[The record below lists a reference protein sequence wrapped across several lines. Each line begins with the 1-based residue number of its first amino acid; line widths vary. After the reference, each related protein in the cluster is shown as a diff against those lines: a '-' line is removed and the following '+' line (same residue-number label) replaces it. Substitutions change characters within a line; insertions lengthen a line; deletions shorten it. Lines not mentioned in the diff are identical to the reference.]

1 MRGLYRLKTRVDIHL
16 MHHVSFLS
24 LPVDKNYLYIAN
36 KLNATF
42 DATFDVWF
50 DLLILMDRFTIVICE
65 GGNILNMN
73 RLVPILIAMILI
85 PLNSFSSSTYA
96 QNENNATSSPVRLLP
111 PSLGVKVASPISDEQ
126 VSLENSNL
134 RVVGTSTD
142 NINTDCQVSIILNDI
157 KPYQNVLPTGPGGKG
172 DYSLWG
178 FLLTSDYNS
187 TVKEGPNKLTAKLTC
202 SNPNSAASD
211 LATHYSVFFRGSS
224 SMPANASISS
234 SSSTNQL
241 LSSESTPTIPAT
253 IEDANSTSI
262 STLSSFSS
270 NNSDNSN
277 NSRATRTP
285 IPAPINASIIP
296 RPLSIKIT
304 SHTQN
309 QTVPADRPLEISG
322 ISSDNV
328 NSNCTVYTDWNDQK
342 PLQRV
347 NATGPNGAN
356 DYSNWTFTYT
366 NSYHTVA
373 EGANELT
380 SKLDCGSGHVKYY
393 TVNVT
398 GIKDQEQQLAG
409 PLANENDA
417 VLSDNIPNSSVPPF
431 QPANP
436 IIEGNDNSDDTKGS
450 TVGNF
455 DNDEVVEED
464 QDTEEN
470 IDGNTDLFEENN
482 EPESTDDEI
491 GDLFE

>member
-1 MRGLYRLKTRVDIHL
+1 MQTTKV
-16 MHHVSFLS
+16 
-24 LPVDKNYLYIAN
+24 
-36 KLNATF
+36 NATF
-42 DATFDVWF
+42 DVTFDVWF
-50 DLLILMDRFTIVICE
+50 DLIILMDRFTIVICE

-73 RLVPILIAMILI
+73 PLVFILIAMILI
-85 PLNSFSSSTYA
+85 PLNSFSSNAYA
-96 QNENNATSSPVRLLP
+96 QDENYTTSSPVRLLP

-126 VSLENSNL
+126 VSLANSNL

-142 NINTDCQVSIILNDI
+142 NINTDCQVSIMLNDI

-211 LATHYSVFFRGSS
+211 LATQYSVFFRGSS
-224 SMPANASISS
+224 SMPTNASISS
-234 SSSTNQL
+234 SSTNQF
-241 LSSESTPTIPAT
+241 LSSESTPAIPAT
-253 IEDANSTSI
+253 IEDANSTSV

-270 NNSDNSN
+270 NDSDN
-277 NSRATRTP
+277 NSRATSTS
-285 IPAPINASIIP
+285 IPAPASIIP

-309 QTVPADRPLEISG
+309 QTVPANRPLDISG

-328 NSNCTVYTDWNDQK
+328 NSNCTVYADWNDQK
-342 PLQRV
+342 PLQQV
-347 NATGPNGAN
+347 IATGPNGAN

-366 NSYHTVA
+366 NSYHIVT

-380 SKLDCGSGHVKYY
+380 SKLDCGSGQVKYY

-409 PLANENDA
+409 PLANEDDA
-417 VLSDNIPNSSVPPF
+417 VLSDNIPNSSVTPF

-436 IIEGNDNSDDTKGS
+436 NLEGDDNSDNTEGS
-450 TVGNF
+450 TADKF
-455 DNDEVVEED
+455 DNDEVVEDD

-470 IDGNTDLFEENN
+470 IDGNTDLFDENN

>member
-1 MRGLYRLKTRVDIHL
+1 
-16 MHHVSFLS
+16 
-24 LPVDKNYLYIAN
+24 VDKNYLYIAY

-42 DATFDVWF
+42 DVTFDVWF
-50 DLLILMDRFTIVICE
+50 ELLILMDRFTIVICE

-73 RLVPILIAMILI
+73 PFVFILIAMILI
-85 PLNSFSSSTYA
+85 PLNSFSSNTYA
-96 QNENNATSSPVRLLP
+96 QNETYTASSPVRLLP

-178 FLLTSDYNS
+178 FVLTSDYNS

-211 LATHYSVFFRGSS
+211 LATHYSVFFRGSGS
-224 SMPANASISS
+224 VPTNASIS

-241 LSSESTPTIPAT
+241 LSSESSPTIPAT
-253 IEDANSTSI
+253 IEGASSTSI

-270 NNSDNSN
+270 NNSDYSNN
-277 NSRATRTP
+277 NSRATSTA

-328 NSNCTVYTDWNDQK
+328 NSNCTVYADWNDQK
-342 PLQRV
+342 PLQQV
-347 NATGPNGAN
+347 IATGPNGAN

-366 NSYHTVA
+366 NSYHIVT

-380 SKLDCGSGHVKYY
+380 SKLDCGSGQVKYY

-409 PLANENDA
+409 PLTDENDA
-417 VLSDNIPNSSVPPF
+417 VLSDNIPNSFVPPS

-436 IIEGNDNSDDTKGS
+436 IIEGDDNSDNTEGS
-450 TVGNF
+450 TASNS
-455 DNDEVVEED
+455 DNDEVIEED

-470 IDGNTDLFEENN
+470 IDGNTGLFEENN
-482 EPESTDDEI
+482 EPESTDEDEEL

>member
-1 MRGLYRLKTRVDIHL
+1 M
-16 MHHVSFLS
+16 
-24 LPVDKNYLYIAN
+24 DKNYLYIAN
-36 KLNATF
+36 KLSAAF
-42 DATFDVWF
+42 DVTFDVTFDVSF

-73 RLVPILIAMILI
+73 PFVSILIAMILI
-85 PLNSFSSSTYA
+85 PLNSFSSNTYA
-96 QNENNATSSPVRLLP
+96 QNENYTTSSPVRLLP
-111 PSLGVKVASPISDEQ
+111 PSLGVKVASPISDEH

-241 LSSESTPTIPAT
+241 LSSESAPTIPAT
-253 IEDANSTSI
+253 IEDANRTSI
-262 STLSSFSS
+262 STLPSFSS
-270 NNSDNSN
+270 NNSDTSN
-277 NSRATRTP
+277 NSRATSTP
-285 IPAPINASIIP
+285 ISAPINASIIP

-342 PLQRV
+342 PLQQV
-347 NATGPNGAN
+347 NATGPNGAS

-380 SKLDCGSGHVKYY
+380 SKLDCGSGQVKYY

-398 GIKDQEQQLAG
+398 GIKDREQQLAG

-417 VLSDNIPNSSVPPF
+417 VSSDNIPNSSVPPS

-436 IIEGNDNSDDTKGS
+436 IIEGDDNSDNTEGS
-450 TVGNF
+450 TAGNF

-482 EPESTDDEI
+482 EPESTDEEI

>member
-1 MRGLYRLKTRVDIHL
+1 MFG
-16 MHHVSFLS
+16 
-24 LPVDKNYLYIAN
+24 
-36 KLNATF
+36 
-42 DATFDVWF
+42 

-65 GGNILNMN
+65 GSNILNMN
-73 RLVPILIAMILI
+73 PFVSILIAMILI
-85 PLNSFSSSTYA
+85 PLNSFSSNTYA
-96 QNENNATSSPVRLLP
+96 QDENYTTSSPVRLLP

-157 KPYQNVLPTGPGGKG
+157 KPYQNVRPTGPGGKG

-224 SMPANASISS
+224 SMPTNASIS

-262 STLSSFSS
+262 SPLSSFSS

-342 PLQRV
+342 PLQ
-347 NATGPNGAN
+347 
-356 DYSNWTFTYT
+356 
-366 NSYHTVA
+366 
-373 EGANELT
+373 
-380 SKLDCGSGHVKYY
+380 K
-393 TVNVT
+393 VNVT

-436 IIEGNDNSDDTKGS
+436 IIEGNDNSDDTNGS
-450 TVGNF
+450 TVDNF
-455 DNDEVVEED
+455 DNDEVIEED

-470 IDGNTDLFEENN
+470 IDGNTDLFEENH

>member
-1 MRGLYRLKTRVDIHL
+1 MFG
-16 MHHVSFLS
+16 
-24 LPVDKNYLYIAN
+24 
-36 KLNATF
+36 
-42 DATFDVWF
+42 
-50 DLLILMDRFTIVICE
+50 DLLILIDRFTIVICE

-73 RLVPILIAMILI
+73 PFVSILIAMILI
-85 PLNSFSSSTYA
+85 PITSFSSNTYA
-96 QNENNATSSPVRLLP
+96 QNENYTASSPVQLLP

-134 RVVGTSTD
+134 RVIGTSTD

-211 LATHYSVFFRGSS
+211 FATHYSVFFRGSH
-224 SMPANASISS
+224 SMPTNASI

-253 IEDANSTSI
+253 IEDANSSSI
-262 STLSSFSS
+262 STLSSISS

-296 RPLSIKIT
+296 RPLSIKIA

>member
-1 MRGLYRLKTRVDIHL
+1 
-16 MHHVSFLS
+16 
-24 LPVDKNYLYIAN
+24 
-36 KLNATF
+36 
-42 DATFDVWF
+42 
-50 DLLILMDRFTIVICE
+50 MDRFTIVICE
-65 GGNILNMN
+65 GGNILNMKP
-73 RLVPILIAMILI
+73 LVSILIAMILI
-85 PLNSFSSSTYA
+85 PFISFSSNTYA
-96 QNENNATSSPVRLLP
+96 QNENYTTSSPVRLLP

-187 TVKEGPNKLTAKLTC
+187 TVNEGPNKLTAKLTC

-224 SMPANASISS
+224 SMPTNASIS

-241 LSSESTPTIPAT
+241 LSESTPTIPAT

-277 NSRATRTP
+277 NSSATSTP

-328 NSNCTVYTDWNDQK
+328 NSNCTVYADWNDQK
-342 PLQRV
+342 PLQQV

-366 NSYHTVA
+366 NSYHIVA

-380 SKLDCGSGHVKYY
+380 SKLDCGSGQVKYY

-417 VLSDNIPNSSVPPF
+417 VLSDNIPDSSVPPF

-436 IIEGNDNSDDTKGS
+436 NIEGDDNSDNTEDLPQ
-450 TVGNF
+450 GNLVKK
-455 DNDEVVEED
+455 EAEKKVKIQEEKMA
-464 QDTEEN
+464 
-470 IDGNTDLFEENN
+470 GNTDLFEEND
-482 EPESTDDEI
+482 EPESTDEEI